1 MDWTLYIQDVNS
13 NTVLSASG
21 SGTSMQFNWD
31 GNGFGETNLPAG
43 VYTYLLSAQTN
54 GEAESIVSGGSG
66 GSGGGG
72 PPSPDFSSTFLGTVV
87 ATAPD
92 GSQVVEIPLP
102 PSPPGMSFGLDQNG
116 NEITTTTIVLPPA
129 YFQAAQ
135 PLRAASSGVA
145 FSPDNDPDGGG
156 DPPAPPGSQ
165 GTQGPVRPP
174 TAPVRGTVG
183 TFGIAYQSYQGNGPD
198 GITIHA
204 PNSGCVGGAERVQ
217 LQGAGSDTTL
227 TWGPLYLLQIEA
239 WGFEAAMRNGA
250 WNRSFAYPDDNLSI
264 FALRGSGTPFNNVD
278 LGLLML
284 HGTYGTAM
292 DCTTQPHAC
301 EQMYFPIQSGNFAS
315 YMRMSEM
322 NFGGSSPTN
331 GLKWMAI
338 LACNSLYHTAWNSM
352 QSQQVKP
359 YNGNLHLLLGIVLPE
374 NWTGGLD
381 GESTE
386 TIIPSSEIYET
397 TA

>member
-1 MDWTLYIQDVNS
+1 MWI
-13 NTVLSASG
+13 
-21 SGTSMQFNWD
+21 
-31 GNGFGETNLPAG
+31 
-43 VYTYLLSAQTN
+43 
-54 GEAESIVSGGSG
+54 
-66 GSGGGG
+66 
-72 PPSPDFSSTFLGTVV
+72 
-87 ATAPD
+87 
-92 GSQVVEIPLP
+92 
-102 PSPPGMSFGLDQNG
+102 
-116 NEITTTTIVLPPA
+116 
-129 YFQAAQ
+129 
-135 PLRAASSGVA
+135 
-145 FSPDNDPDGGG
+145 
-156 DPPAPPGSQ
+156 
-165 GTQGPVRPP
+165 
-174 TAPVRGTVG
+174 
-183 TFGIAYQSYQGNGPD
+183 
-198 GITIHA
+198 
-204 PNSGCVGGAERVQ
+204 
-217 LQGAGSDTTL
+217 
-227 TWGPLYLLQIEA
+227 
-239 WGFEAAMRNGA
+239 
-250 WNRSFAYPDDNLSI
+250 
-264 FALRGSGTPFNNVD
+264 

-381 GESTE
+381 GESEE